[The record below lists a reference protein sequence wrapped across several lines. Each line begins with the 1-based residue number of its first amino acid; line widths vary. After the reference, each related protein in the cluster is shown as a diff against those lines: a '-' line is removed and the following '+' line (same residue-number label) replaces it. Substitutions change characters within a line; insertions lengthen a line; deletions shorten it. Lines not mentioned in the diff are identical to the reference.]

1 MQFFI
6 AEAPSVRPGF
16 NAFSYIERHPSNI
29 LNSANFTPPPKK
41 SWLDKLV
48 DFLRQEGQP

>member
-1 MQFFI
+1 MQFSI
-6 AEAPSVRPGF
+6 AGAASVCPGF

-41 SWLDKLV
+41 S
-48 DFLRQEGQP
+48 